1 MTHAKMNVGGVRFYR
16 LWSHYEKQPKSRLFA
31 VVLSFHHTFLSG
43 VYMCI
48 SSRSLK
54 VTVNWLIDGVLD
66 CLYMYTSNSKAS
78 HLIIHS
84 SAYSQC
90 LVQVIWYESC
100 MDVGPIYLLSC

>member
-1 MTHAKMNVGGVRFYR
+1 MTHAKMVVGGVRFYR

-54 VTVNWLIDGVLD
+54 VTAN
-66 CLYMYTSNSKAS
+66 
-78 HLIIHS
+78 
-84 SAYSQC
+84 
-90 LVQVIWYESC
+90 
-100 MDVGPIYLLSC
+100 